1 MKMLIH
7 LIGSIAFAAV
17 LAGQPA
23 QAEEVPIKIVMSST
37 PSFTWTPF
45 LVAQNT
51 TFGPLQKKLGR
62 KIKVTYSPTTTPA
75 ILGLIA
81 GDYDFGVAYVQHA
94 IKAQSEGKDIVVLAN
109 MMDNPTAALVVREDE
124 PDIKTPKDLKGK
136 VVGVVSL
143 GSGHHLIGL
152 AVAEAY
158 GLKPDDVTFRSTGGI
173 SGWVP
178 AMRSKRVDAI
188 IVSEPTLSQLLNEH
202 LGRILI
208 DFHRRDATEQVFK
221 GPHPTV
227 ALLARR
233 EYVKAHPE
241 VAKAVVEAQ
250 VEALHWIAQHKP
262 ADVAQKLPD
271 NLKNRPDAV
280 KILTRV
286 MPAISTTGRTTP
298 EAIKVTTGW
307 LQKMGDVSKD
317 VTVDPAKVL
326 DFEFLPK

>member
-1 MKMLIH
+1 MRKLVCLIA
-7 LIGSIAFAAV
+7 SIV
-17 LAGQPA
+17 LAAAFGSQV
-23 QAEEVPIKIVMSST
+23 QAENPPIKIVMSST

-51 TFGPLQKKLGR
+51 TFNALEKKLGR
-62 KIKVTYSPTTTPA
+62 KVEVTFSPTTTPA

-81 GDYDFGVAYVQHA
+81 GDYDFGIAYVQHA
-94 IKAQSEGKDIVVLAN
+94 IKAQSEGKDLVVLAN

-124 PDIKTPKDLKGK
+124 PDIKTPKNLKGK
-136 VVGVVSL
+136 VVGVVSI

-158 GLKPDDVTFRSTGGI
+158 GLGPDDVTFRSTGGI

-188 IVSEPTLSQLLNEH
+188 IVSEPTLSQLLDEH

-208 DFHRRDATEQVFK
+208 DFHQREATHAVFK

-233 EYVKAHPE
+233 EYVKAHPDI
-241 VAKAVVEAQ
+241 ARAVVDAQ
-250 VEALHWIAQHKP
+250 VEALHWIVQHKP
-262 ADVAQKLPD
+262 AEVAQKLPD
-271 NLKNRPDAV
+271 NLKKRPDAE

-286 MPAISTTGRTTP
+286 MPAISPDGRTTP
-298 EAIKVTTGW
+298 EAINVTAGW
-307 LQKMGDVSKD
+307 LKKMGEIPKD
-317 VTVDPAKVL
+317 AAIDPAKVI
-326 DFEFLPK
+326 DTEFLKK